1 MGIRWAASAGK
12 HGVEQADAVNAI
24 ANYVYR
30 VLAFDEPRVPGGRR
44 PDLFIGPT
52 RDRSTLLEIMAEVTP
67 PADIF
72 VFHVMEAR
80 RKNLNIAEKGTK

>member
-1 MGIRWAASAGK
+1 MGIRWANSAAK
-12 HGVEQADAVNAI
+12 HGIDQADAINAI

-30 VLAFDEPRVPGGRR
+30 VPAFDEPRVPGGRR

-52 RDRSTLLEIMAEVTP
+52 RDQSMLLEVMAEVTP

-80 RKNLNIAEKGTK
+80 RKNLDIAERGTK